1 MQSVSLPANKSIQT
15 ESQPHSDSLRE
26 WGMQTLQRRSRRHVS
41 RAPDF
46 ARPGS
51 ISASNAPPELVF
63 TRRLMRDSRP
73 SNRPRCC
80 GGSALG
86 AVLDGGMVAD
96 PHIGRRHFLSKLIAV
111 DSAGRLHNRR
121 PLHASRTSSDTASAR
136 LTCTRPAVGDV
147 LGSPRRALTQ
157 FFVGELNGPNQ
168 RKRTTWA
175 TQ

>member
-15 ESQPHSDSLRE
+15 ELQPHSDSFRE

-46 ARPGS
+46 AQPGS

-63 TRRLMRDSRP
+63 TRRLMRDSRSP
-73 SNRPRCC
+73 NRPRCC

-86 AVLDGGMVAD
+86 AVLDGGTFAD
-96 PHIGRRHFLSKLIAV
+96 PQIDRRHFLSKLIAV
-111 DSAGRLHNRR
+111 NSAGRLHNRL

-136 LTCTRPAVGDV
+136 PTCTRPAAGNV
-147 LGSPRRALTQ
+147 LGSPRRALPQ
-157 FFVGELNGPNQ
+157 IFVGEFNELNQ
-168 RKRTTWA
+168 LKRA
-175 TQ
+175 TRAAQ